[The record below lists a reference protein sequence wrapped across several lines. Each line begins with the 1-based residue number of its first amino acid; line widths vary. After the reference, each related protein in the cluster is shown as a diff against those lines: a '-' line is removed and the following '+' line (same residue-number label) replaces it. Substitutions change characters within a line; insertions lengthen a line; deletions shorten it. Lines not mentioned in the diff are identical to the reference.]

1 MTKSNPD
8 AAGSDA
14 NGPSRGAFYVGARAA
29 GAPEGPQPGGV
40 TRECVH
46 CGQLVWIGSDDVALA
61 DSCAAVACSDCTGTP
76 DGILYIAP

>member
-1 MTKSNPD
+1 MTNWMPDVADPD
-8 AAGSDA
+8 ANS
-14 NGPSRGAFYVGARAA
+14 PSRGAFYVGARTGGAA
-29 GAPEGPQPGGV
+29 DDPRSGGV

-46 CGQLVWIGSDDVALA
+46 CGELVWIGSDDVALA